1 MFSYEKHYIKEKNK
15 NQYLFKMGCCNKT
28 TDNKL
33 NQTQKR
39 IENFEIKHELPKEAL
54 FSGKLGR
61 LFYFLILLTIAL
73 TPIINLAAI
82 YVFFIAVFGKN
93 INKKV
98 LNAKKYQD
106 SNEA

>member
-1 MFSYEKHYIKEKNK
+1 
-15 NQYLFKMGCCNKT
+15 MGCCNKT
-28 TDNKL
+28 TDKKL

-106 SNEA
+106 SDEA